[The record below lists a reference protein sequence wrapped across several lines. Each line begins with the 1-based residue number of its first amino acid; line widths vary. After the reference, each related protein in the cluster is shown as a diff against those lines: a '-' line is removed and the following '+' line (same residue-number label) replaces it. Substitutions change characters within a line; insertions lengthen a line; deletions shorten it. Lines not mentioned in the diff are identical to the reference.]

1 MRTRQTQ
8 STAATHSVHS
18 GGESEQSGSALAWL
32 GPGLSA
38 AMDGRAEA
46 LCHRLSLGC
55 EYSREIAAGPRVGVG
70 RRTRLH
76 AHGNRSAKRWPPHFS
91 AVELG
96 VGRFRHLQQIHHVA
110 TPHTMLQHPHNM
122 LQRRTTLSR
131 RLAACRPPGSCRVN
145 RARLLHVAAS
155 CCRQLSLPT
164 RHGTAH
170 AACCMLCCMYGCV
183 ARAAAAQQR
192 SRAAAQAEV

>member
-1 MRTRQTQ
+1 MQTCHSMQ
-8 STAATHSVHS
+8 CARVRHKARPQHTACRGGGGGG
-18 GGESEQSGSALAWL
+18 GGESKQSGSAW
-32 GPGLSA
+32 PGLSA

-46 LCHRLSLGC
+46 LCHRLPLGC
-55 EYSREIAAGPRVGVG
+55 EYSREIAARPHVGVG

-76 AHGNRSAKRWPPHFS
+76 AHGKRSAKRWPPHVS

-131 RLAACRPPGSCRVN
+131 RLAACPAWQLSRQSCLPV
-145 RARLLHVAAS
+145 ARRRQLF

-164 RHGTAH
+164 RLGTARRMLR
-170 AACCMLCCMYGCV
+170 AACF
-183 ARAAAAQQR
+183 AACTAI
-192 SRAAAQAEV
+192 